1 VPDIVV
7 GEIQRAKFVEGG
19 TTSES
24 IDVAFGVV
32 EGEMLHRSEAENFVP
47 VFAELNGRAGNL
59 SEKAAFKAR
68 ERGTSPSGEFAIF
81 VKFALEGG
89 KKCAFDGFEGKAL
102 GIVGI
107 EVGKATLGANKL
119 SALRLVVILEP
130 IGKDEARGVIVGV
143 VADILEERVFMGHGV
158 VLLRG

>member
-1 VPDIVV
+1 
-7 GEIQRAKFVEGG
+7 
-19 TTSES
+19 
-24 IDVAFGVV
+24 
-32 EGEMLHRSEAENFVP
+32 
-47 VFAELNGRAGNL
+47 
-59 SEKAAFKAR
+59 
-68 ERGTSPSGEFAIF
+68 
-81 VKFALEGG
+81 LEGG